1 MLHRHRLTIGYRSRI
16 VAHSLTAT
24 LPPASLTALIGRNG
38 SGKSTLLR
46 TVCGLQRPLAGKVSI
61 TDAEGKECQTGP
73 KTVAVVLPPSRYQA
87 PALTVEDTVALG
99 RLPYTNLT
107 GRLSPADH
115 HAIDHAI
122 GLCRIAPLRHR
133 ILHTLSDGERQ
144 RVMLARA
151 LAQDTPVII
160 LDEPS
165 AFLDYSARMQV
176 MMLLRHLCD
185 TAQKTILFSTHDLET
200 ALPAVDRVW
209 AMEAATDNHG
219 QTVSTLKEDTPQNL
233 IANGTILRIF
243 PEFNHQ
249 NLTAFHSPKS
259 SRSS

>member
-1 MLHRHRLTIGYRSRI
+1 MLHLHQLSIGYRSRL
-16 VAHSLTAT
+16 VAQSLTAS

-61 TDAEGKECQTGP
+61 TDIDGKECQTGP
-73 KTVAVVLPPSRYQA
+73 TTVAIVLPPSRYQA
-87 PALTVEDTVALG
+87 PALPVEDTVALG
-99 RLPYTNLT
+99 RLPYTDLT
-107 GRLSPADH
+107 GRLTVADH

-122 GLCRIAPLRHR
+122 ELCQIASLRQR
-133 ILHTLSDGERQ
+133 MLHTLSDGERQ

-176 MMLLRHLCD
+176 MILLRHLCK
-185 TAQKTILFSTHDLET
+185 TARKTILFSTHDLET

-209 AMEAATDNHG
+209 AMETTTDNHG
-219 QTVSTLKEDTPQNL
+219 QTVSTLKEDTPRNL
-233 IANGTILRIF
+233 IADGTIRRIF

-249 NLTAFHSPKS
+249 DLTAFHIPNNHHS
-259 SRSS
+259 

>member
-1 MLHRHRLTIGYRSRI
+1 
-16 VAHSLTAT
+16 
-24 LPPASLTALIGRNG
+24 
-38 SGKSTLLR
+38 
-46 TVCGLQRPLAGKVSI
+46 
-61 TDAEGKECQTGP
+61 
-73 KTVAVVLPPSRYQA
+73 
-87 PALTVEDTVALG
+87 
-99 RLPYTNLT
+99 
-107 GRLSPADH
+107 
-115 HAIDHAI
+115 
-122 GLCRIAPLRHR
+122 
-133 ILHTLSDGERQ
+133 
-144 RVMLARA
+144 MLARA

-185 TAQKTILFSTHDLET
+185 AAQKTILFSTHDLET

-219 QTVSTLKEDTPQNL
+219 QTVSTLKEDTPRNL
-233 IANGTILRIF
+233 IADGIIHRIF

-259 SRSS
+259 SQSS